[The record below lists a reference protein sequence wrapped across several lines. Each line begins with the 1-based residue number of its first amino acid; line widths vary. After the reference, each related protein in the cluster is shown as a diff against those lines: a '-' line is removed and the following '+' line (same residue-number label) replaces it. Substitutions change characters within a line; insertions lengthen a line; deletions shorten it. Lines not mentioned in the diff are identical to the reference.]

1 MLEILSTI
9 FKVMQPLI
17 SRSREFLNCVLTKI
31 QQSHLETIITSKS
44 GKGISNSDYVLN
56 DRVRKVN
63 QREIGRAFNRPTWK
77 SLIPSMKRVNS

>member
-1 MLEILSTI
+1 
-9 FKVMQPLI
+9 MQPLI

-31 QQSHLETIITSKS
+31 QQSHLETIITSKV
-44 GKGISNSDYVLN
+44 GKEFQIQITKYVLN
-56 DRVRKVN
+56 NHVRKVN